1 MRRFWLIITVL
12 SFAGWSQP
20 PQQQAQPPI
29 PVTIEMPPESI
40 WTALLKVVLP
50 TILGAGLGAGI
61 TLYGLRQTNKH
72 NATENMANREHQLAV
87 EVAKAEIA
95 AKHRSQDN
103 RWAFRKD
110 VYSGLIKSV
119 SELIDIQSELLSGA
133 RAYGLNPDTPNAKT
147 TWLEHQNQLVPRS
160 RGAINELATL
170 IRLSPLATAHWQGA
184 DILQVFPSPD
194 TPAFTEDWLLNS
206 IKDLHKLLAV
216 LSNAG
221 RNELWGIADPESKAE
236 SNRHA

>member
-103 RWAFRKD
+103 RR
-110 VYSGLIKSV
+110 
-119 SELIDIQSELLSGA
+119 SEERRVG
-133 RAYGLNPDTPNAKT
+133 K
-147 TWLEHQNQLVPRS
+147 ECRS
-160 RGAINELATL
+160 R
-170 IRLSPLATAHWQGA
+170 W
-184 DILQVFPSPD
+184 
-194 TPAFTEDWLLNS
+194 
-206 IKDLHKLLAV
+206 
-216 LSNAG
+216 
-221 RNELWGIADPESKAE
+221 
-236 SNRHA
+236 

>member
-170 IRLSPLATAHWQGA
+170 IRLS
-184 DILQVFPSPD
+184 
-194 TPAFTEDWLLNS
+194 
-206 IKDLHKLLAV
+206 
-216 LSNAG
+216 
-221 RNELWGIADPESKAE
+221 
-236 SNRHA
+236 